1 MQEVKI
7 LAVIYQTFLFL
18 VGGFGY
24 VGLELLWR
32 GRSHISMFLA
42 GGLCFLLLGQL
53 DRTRLSFSAKCL
65 LGAVI
70 ITAVELLAGLLTNRD
85 HQVWDYR
92 QMPFNFLGQ
101 VCLSYSLLWIP
112 VSFGAMLL
120 HRLFA
125 HKIRRAD

>member
-1 MQEVKI
+1 MIWKKS
-7 LAVIYQTFLFL
+7 LLFAA
-18 VGGFGY
+18 GGAGY

-32 GRSHISMFLA
+32 GRSHSSMFLA
-42 GGLCFLLLGQL
+42 GGCCFLLLGML
-53 DRTRLSFSAKCL
+53 DRAKRLPL
-65 LGAVI
+65 LLRGAAGAGIV
-70 ITAVELLAGLLTNRD
+70 TAVELVAGLLVNRD
-85 HQVWDYR
+85 YTVWDYR

-125 HKIRRAD
+125 HKTRRAD